1 MCQGL
6 VLFETVR
13 QEEDIIKGLLK
24 WENAGCDELFSEDS

>member
-1 MCQGL
+1 MCQDL

-24 WENAGCDELFSEDS
+24 WGNAGCDELFSEDS